1 MSRARPID
9 RAAPPVPRAA
19 SIQPARRARPQ
30 VRPAATSG
38 GCCRRR
44 VGLPGLRRDAAG
56 RAPRDPLDREVAFDL
71 LVRLPERAAVLLGMT
86 ARVVA
91 TASSTPPAT
100 LVTTRLVRQLRDGP

>member
-1 MSRARPID
+1 M
-9 RAAPPVPRAA
+9 PRAA

-38 GCCRRR
+38 GCWRRR
-44 VGLPGLRRDAAG
+44 VGLAGLRWGAAG

-71 LVRLPERAAVLLGMT
+71 LVRFPERAAVLLGMT

-100 LVTTRLVRQLRDGP
+100 LVTTRLCGSCGMGPEFA